1 LRQPPDKQLI
11 LDSLA
16 AIARGADRPPSRSEF
31 LSLSGISEH
40 SVLQFFPSWSAA
52 LRAAGLQPYTLNLRL
67 EDRELL
73 EDWGYAVR
81 RNRAIPARRTYRHLG
96 KFDHRTF
103 ERRFGP
109 WSQLPEVFRNFARSK
124 PEWADVL
131 ALLPAPA
138 PKLVHPG
145 PVGARFSASQ
155 ALANPGVPA
164 PNQKSP
170 SSLPPNSVPSGAPK
184 PASNKDSAPNRQSPS
199 KPSPGKVRYPPLD
212 HRPIYGQPMD
222 FRGLRHEPVN
232 EQGVVL
238 LFGMVAK
245 ELGYTVEAVQSG
257 FPDCEAKR
265 QIAPQRWQRVHLE
278 FEFESRNFRD
288 HGHSLTGC
296 DVIVCWRH
304 NWPDCPP
311 HIEIL
316 ELSSLIKSL
325 PHSAA

>member
-1 LRQPPDKQLI
+1 MRPPPDKQLI

-16 AIARGADRPPSRSEF
+16 AIARGAGRPPSRSEF
-31 LSLSGISEH
+31 ASLSGISEH
-40 SVLQFFPSWSAA
+40 SVLQFFPSWNAA

-67 EDRELL
+67 QDCELL
-73 EDWGYAVR
+73 EDWGHAVR
-81 RNRAIPARRTYRHLG
+81 RNHKFPTRRVYRHLG

-109 WSQLPEVFRNFARSK
+109 WSQLPQVFRNFARDK

-138 PKLVHPG
+138 PKPVHHG

-155 ALANPGVPA
+155 ALASSGVPA
-164 PNQKSP
+164 PNEKSP
-170 SSLPPNSVPSGAPK
+170 SSPP
-184 PASNKDSAPNRQSPS
+184 
-199 KPSPGKVRYPPLD
+199 PGKVRYPPLD

-288 HGHSLTGC
+288 HGHSLSGC

-311 HIEIL
+311 QIEIL
-316 ELSSLIKSL
+316 ELSSLIKPL
-325 PHSAA
+325 PHSEP

>member
-1 LRQPPDKQLI
+1 MREPPDKQFI

-67 EDRELL
+67 QDCELL
-73 EDWGYAVR
+73 EDWGHAVR
-81 RNRAIPARRTYRHLG
+81 RNHKFPTRRVYRHLG

-109 WSQLPEVFRNFARSK
+109 WSQLPGVFRNFARSK

-138 PKLVHPG
+138 PEPSPKH
-145 PVGARFSASQ
+145 
-155 ALANPGVPA
+155 ALNP
-164 PNQKSP
+164 
-170 SSLPPNSVPSGAPK
+170 PPNSVPSPAADA
-184 PASNKDSAPNRQSPS
+184 ASNPTVAQAFLPVRLSPS
-199 KPSPGKVRYPPLD
+199 NKSCPPPAKVRYPPLD
-212 HRPIYGQPMD
+212 DRPTYGQPMD

-238 LFGMVAK
+238 LFGIVAK

-265 QIAPQRWQRVHLE
+265 QIGPQRWQRVHLE

-304 NWPDCPP
+304 NWPGCPP
-311 HIEIL
+311 QIEIL

-325 PHSAA
+325 PTSEV

>member
-1 LRQPPDKQLI
+1 MHYQRPMRPPPDKQHI
-11 LDSLA
+11 LDSLV
-16 AIARGADRPPSRSEF
+16 AIAKGAGRAPSRSEF
-31 LSLSGISEH
+31 ASLSGISDH
-40 SVLQFFPSWSAA
+40 QVAQFFPTWNEAV
-52 LRAAGLQPYTLNLRL
+52 RAAGLRPNTLNLRL

-81 RNRAIPARRTYRHLG
+81 RNHKIPARRVYRHLG

-109 WSQLPEVFRNFARSK
+109 WSKLPEVFRNFAQGK
-124 PEWADVL
+124 PEWADVV
-131 ALLPAPA
+131 ALLPALLALSPEGS
-138 PKLVHPG
+138 LEG
-145 PVGARFSASQ
+145 PVRFS
-155 ALANPGVPA
+155 P
-164 PNQKSP
+164 
-170 SSLPPNSVPSGAPK
+170 
-184 PASNKDSAPNRQSPS
+184 SNKSCSPLR
-199 KPSPGKVRYPPLD
+199 KVRYPPLD
-212 HRPIYGQPMD
+212 GRPTYGQPMD

-238 LFGMVAK
+238 LFGLVAK

-265 QIAPQRWQRVHLE
+265 QIAPERWQRVHLE

-304 NWPDCPP
+304 NWPGCPP
-311 HIEIL
+311 HLEIL

-325 PHSAA
+325 PTSEP

>member
-1 LRQPPDKQLI
+1 MKRQPNKQFI

-16 AIARGADRPPSRSEF
+16 AMARAVGRPPSRSEF
-31 LSLSGISEH
+31 LSHSGISEDG
-40 SVLQFFPSWSAA
+40 VLKFFPSWNAA
-52 LRAAGLQPYTLNLRL
+52 LQAAGLAPYTHNLRL
-67 EDRELL
+67 DDRELL
-73 EDWGYAVR
+73 EAWGHAVR
-81 RNRAIPARRTYRHLG
+81 ENGKAPASRAYRHLG
-96 KFDHRTF
+96 KFDHRTI

-109 WSQLPEVFRNFARSK
+109 WSTLPQVFRDFARGK
-124 PEWADVL
+124 PAWADVL
-131 ALLPAPA
+131 ALLPPSPAQPSPKRLSDAAPDF
-138 PKLVHPG
+138 VPG
-145 PVGARFSASQ
+145 PASRGASYPRVALEFLPARFS
-155 ALANPGVPA
+155 
-164 PNQKSP
+164 
-170 SSLPPNSVPSGAPK
+170 PPNRSCPRS
-184 PASNKDSAPNRQSPS
+184 S
-199 KPSPGKVRYPPLD
+199 KLRYRPLRG
-212 HRPIYGQPMD
+212 RPTYGQPMD

-245 ELGYTVEAVQSG
+245 ELGYIVEAVQSG

-311 HIEIL
+311 HLEIL
-316 ELSSLIKSL
+316 ELSSLLQFL
-325 PHSAA
+325 PSSDA

>member
-1 LRQPPDKQLI
+1 MQQRPDKQLI

-16 AIARGADRPPSRSEF
+16 AIARGAGRPPSRSEF
-31 LSLSGISEH
+31 ASISEISEH
-40 SVLQFFPSWSAA
+40 SVSQFFPSWNAA
-52 LRAAGLQPYTLNLRL
+52 LRAAGLPPYTLNLRL
-67 EDRELL
+67 EDHELL

-81 RNRAIPARRTYRHLG
+81 RNGSIPPRRTYRHLG

-109 WSQLPEVFRNFARSK
+109 WSQLPEVFRNFAQGK

-131 ALLPAPA
+131 ALLSAPA
-138 PKLVHPG
+138 PKPSPKHL
-145 PVGARFSASQ
+145 
-155 ALANPGVPA
+155 
-164 PNQKSP
+164 PNRS
-170 SSLPPNSVPSGAPK
+170 PNSVPSSASN
-184 PASNKDSAPNRQSPS
+184 PAIAQALPPVRFSPSNKDRAPNQQSPS
-199 KPSPGKVRYPPLD
+199 TPSSKVRYQPLD
-212 HRPIYGQPMD
+212 HRPTYGQPMD

-245 ELGYTVEAVQSG
+245 ELGYIVEAVQSG

-265 QIAPQRWQRVHLE
+265 QISPQRWQRVHLE

-311 HIEIL
+311 HLEIL

-325 PHSAA
+325 PTSNNGL

>member
-1 LRQPPDKQLI
+1 MRQPPDKQLI

-16 AIARGADRPPSRSEF
+16 AIARGAGRPPSRSEF
-31 LSLSGISEH
+31 ASLSGISEH
-40 SVLQFFPSWSAA
+40 SVSQFFPSWNAA
-52 LRAAGLQPYTLNLRL
+52 LRAAGLPPYTLNLRL

-73 EDWGYAVR
+73 EDWAYAVR
-81 RNRAIPARRTYRHLG
+81 RNRAIPARRTYHHLG

-103 ERRFGP
+103 ERRFGH
-109 WSQLPEVFRNFARSK
+109 WSQLPEVFRNFARGK

-131 ALLPAPA
+131 ALLPARLPRGTKGA
-138 PKLVHPG
+138 PKPS
-145 PVGARFSASQ
+145 PKR
-155 ALANPGVPA
+155 P
-164 PNQKSP
+164 PNR
-170 SSLPPNSVPSGAPK
+170 PPNSVPSSASDA
-184 PASNKDSAPNRQSPS
+184 ASNPTVAQAFVPALSLEGLARLSPS
-199 KPSPGKVRYPPLD
+199 NKSGQPPSKLRYPPLD

-304 NWPDCPP
+304 NWPDCP
-311 HIEIL
+311 HHLEIL

-325 PHSAA
+325 PTSTD

>member
-1 LRQPPDKQLI
+1 MREPPDKQFI

-67 EDRELL
+67 ENRELL
-73 EDWGYAVR
+73 EDWGCAVR
-81 RNRAIPARRTYRHLG
+81 RNHKIPARRTYRHLG

-109 WSQLPEVFRNFARSK
+109 WSQLPEVFRNFAQSK

-131 ALLPAPA
+131 ALLSAPA
-138 PKLVHPG
+138 PKPSPTVAQACPEPRRAFL
-145 PVGARFSASQ
+145 PVR
-155 ALANPGVPA
+155 L
-164 PNQKSP
+164 SP
-170 SSLPPNSVPSGAPK
+170 SNKSCPP
-184 PASNKDSAPNRQSPS
+184 PA
-199 KPSPGKVRYPPLD
+199 KVRYPPLD

-238 LFGMVAK
+238 LFGIVAK

-325 PHSAA
+325 PHSEP

>member
-1 LRQPPDKQLI
+1 LRQPSDKQLI
-11 LDSLA
+11 LDSLV
-16 AIARGADRPPSRSEF
+16 AIARGAGRPPSRSEF
-31 LSLSGISEH
+31 ASLSGISEH
-40 SVLQFFPSWSAA
+40 SVSQFFPSWSAA
-52 LRAAGLQPYTLNLRL
+52 LRAAGLSPYTLNLRL

-73 EDWGYAVR
+73 EDWGCAVR
-81 RNRAIPARRTYRHLG
+81 RNRAIPARRTYHHLG

-109 WSQLPEVFRNFARSK
+109 WSQLPQVFRNFARDK

-131 ALLPAPA
+131 ALLPARA
-138 PKLVHPG
+138 PKPVHHG

-164 PNQKSP
+164 RNERSP
-170 SSLPPNSVPSGAPK
+170 SSPPPS
-184 PASNKDSAPNRQSPS
+184 
-199 KPSPGKVRYPPLD
+199 KVRYPPLD

-288 HGHSLTGC
+288 HGHSLAGC

-325 PHSAA
+325 PTSKP